1 MKQVIV
7 ALLSSKKFIT
17 SLMGVATAI
26 GVQIGI
32 PEVKIEEL
40 MAILSPLLVYIGAQ
54 GFADMGKNQQAPPVA
69 PPPPPPSTTEKT
81 Q

>member
-32 PEVKIEEL
+32 PEVEIEEL

-54 GFADMGKNQQAPPVA
+54 GFADMGRAKAESAVPVR
-69 PPPPPPSTTEKT
+69 PSTESEKS